1 VYGLSNF
8 ASTRQRTASRGRF
21 LLALLLAGAAL
32 LGASFGLLLGSPL
45 PAAAARSATPCA
57 NANLRPTPSDIH
69 AVDTA
74 IVCLI
79 DGVRRSAHLPPLRP
93 NRSLHHVAAG
103 QSVEMVLGN
112 YFGDNSRS
120 GQTPLQRIVATRYP
134 KVATRYPKRTT
145 PVATA
150 QNIAWGTDSQA
161 TPAAIV
167 AAWMASPPHRQIMLT
182 AGFRDIGVG
191 AAPSAPSALAAGQP
205 GATYT
210 VEFGAR
216 LR

>member
-1 VYGLSNF
+1 VYRLSHF
-8 ASTRQRTASRGRF
+8 ASTRQRSARRGRF

-32 LGASFGLLLGSPL
+32 LSASSALLLGSPL
-45 PAAAARSATPCA
+45 PAAARSATPCA
-57 NANLRPTPSDIH
+57 NSYLRPTSSNLH

-79 DGVRRSAHLPPLRP
+79 DGIRRSAHLPPLRP

-103 QSVEMVLGN
+103 QSVEMVLGD

-134 KVATRYPKRTT
+134 KRTAR
-145 PVATA
+145 VATA
-150 QNIAWGTDSQA
+150 QNIGWGTESQA

-167 AAWMASPPHRQIMLT
+167 AAWMASPPHRRIMLT

-191 AAPSAPSALAAGQP
+191 AAPAAPSALAAGQP

-210 VEFGAR
+210 VDFGAR
-216 LR
+216 LHY